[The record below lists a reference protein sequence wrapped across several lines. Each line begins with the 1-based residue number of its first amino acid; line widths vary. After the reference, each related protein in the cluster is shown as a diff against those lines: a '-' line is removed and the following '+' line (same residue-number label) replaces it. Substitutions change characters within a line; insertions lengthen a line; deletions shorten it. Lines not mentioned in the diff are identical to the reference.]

1 MKYLFKFWLACILG
15 LACLVGGAITS
26 VTSTL
31 FAQDVA
37 PLGAPVEEE
46 GRLAAFLRGIELT
59 GFVDTYYSYRYSRPD
74 KVEAGTDKQFL
85 ELRAFDTRHNS
96 FAVSNVELSVFKPST
111 DESPIGFG
119 FVTHFGDIA
128 NEVVG
133 PFDDTDE
140 LLDDKFALQQ
150 GFVTYRAPIGNG
162 LDFKVG
168 RFATWIGA
176 ELIESVDNPNY
187 SRGLLFNNAIPFT
200 HTGIAISYPL
210 LDSLTT
216 TAYLVNGWDGYDQEN
231 NSAKSYGY
239 QFDWALGERTQVVI
253 NGIHGAERADSNSDL
268 AHLWDV
274 VLALQP
280 LERTGLILN
289 FDFGTEAGRSAGA
302 GGKWW
307 GFSGIIT
314 QDITDALGLAL
325 RGEYFDDSDGA
336 RTGVARGAGIPDSA
350 TFIPT
355 LPPGFDPDGT
365 VGSFG
370 PEELYEKGLRV
381 WGLTFT
387 ANIKIRENVLVR
399 PEIRY
404 DRANQD
410 VYRGHKDDLS
420 TAMSFAYLF

>member
-1 MKYLFKFWLACILG
+1 MKYIFKFWLACILG
-15 LACLVGGAITS
+15 LACLVGGAVTS
-26 VTSTL
+26 VTSTV

-74 KVEAGTDKQFL
+74 KVELGSEKQFL

-111 DESPIGFG
+111 DASPIGFG

-128 NEVVG
+128 DEAV
-133 PFDDTDE
+133 FDTGAGE
-140 LLDDKFALQQ
+140 ALDNKFALQQ
-150 GFVTYRAPIGNG
+150 GFVTYKAPIGKG

-168 RFATWIGA
+168 RFATWVGA

-210 LDSLTT
+210 LDTLTT
-216 TAYLVNGWDGYDQEN
+216 SGYLVNGWDGFDQDN
-231 NSAKSYGY
+231 NSAKSFGY

-253 NGIHGAERADSNSDL
+253 NGIHGAERPDSTSDYR
-268 AHLWDV
+268 HLWDFII
-274 VLALQP
+274 AFQP

-289 FDFGTEAGRSAGA
+289 GLFGTEAGRSAGE

-307 GFSGIIT
+307 GFSGIVT
-314 QDITDALGLAL
+314 QDITDAFGLAL
-325 RGEYFDDSDGA
+325 RGEYFDDKDGA
-336 RTGVARGAGIPDSA
+336 MTEVARGADIEDA
-350 TFIPT
+350 E
-355 LPPGFDPDGT
+355 GFV
-365 VGSFG
+365 VGA
-370 PEELYEKGLRV
+370 YEKGLRV
-381 WGLTFT
+381 WGVTLT
-387 ANIKIRENVLVR
+387 ANIKIRENLLVR

-404 DRANQD
+404 DEANQA
-410 VYRGHKDDLS
+410 VYRGHRNDLS